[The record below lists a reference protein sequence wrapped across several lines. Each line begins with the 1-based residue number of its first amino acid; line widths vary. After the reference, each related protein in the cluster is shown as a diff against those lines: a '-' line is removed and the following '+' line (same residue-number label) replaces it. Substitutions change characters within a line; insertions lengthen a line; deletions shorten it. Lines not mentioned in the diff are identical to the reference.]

1 MNNILKA
8 LFLLL
13 LLLIAGLIVWRGLGV
28 KHDNIKVCPV
38 DAIRMVNGKAIIDAS
53 KCIGCRRCVDGIS
66 LNSSSTE
73 PIKIPV
79 PANDSIPNPI
89 VQSEPQQSEPAKATS
104 PEAKKPQV
112 NVYKVNP
119 DKCIGC
125 QLCIPAC
132 PVGAISMKDNK
143 AFIDKAKCINC
154 GICVKG
160 NQIDYNGC
168 PVQAISAP

>member
-28 KHDNIKVCPV
+28 KHDDIKVCPV

-66 LNSSSTE
+66 LNSSLPELTTT
-73 PIKIPV
+73 PV
-79 PANDSIPNPI
+79 AASDSI
-89 VQSEPQQSEPAKATS
+89 VQPLATKEAQQPETAKAKSTDKVTKVS
-104 PEAKKPQV
+104 G
-112 NVYKVNP
+112 YKVNP

-125 QLCIPAC
+125 QLCVSAC